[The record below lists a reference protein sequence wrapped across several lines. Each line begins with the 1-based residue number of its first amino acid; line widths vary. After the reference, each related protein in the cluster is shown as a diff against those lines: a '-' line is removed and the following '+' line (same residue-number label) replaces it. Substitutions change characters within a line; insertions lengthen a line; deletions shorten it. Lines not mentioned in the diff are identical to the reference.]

1 LEFEMPS
8 SLRMF
13 RSISLACLIVYGSVA
28 VGYWVT
34 SDVFRGLGFGGVIA
48 AMFLLQGIYVAAL
61 GGGIPL
67 VLKFVAA
74 STVAFMLTGAAVYAL
89 LRVTS

>member
-1 LEFEMPS
+1 MPS

-13 RSISLACLIVYGSVA
+13 RSISLACLIICGA
-28 VGYWVT
+28 IAAGYWVT
-34 SDVFRGLGFGGVIA
+34 GDVFRGLGFGSLIA
-48 AMFLLQGIYVAAL
+48 VMFLLQGIYLAAV

-74 STVAFMLTGAAVYAL
+74 STTAFILVGAAVYAL
-89 LRVTS
+89 LPLAD